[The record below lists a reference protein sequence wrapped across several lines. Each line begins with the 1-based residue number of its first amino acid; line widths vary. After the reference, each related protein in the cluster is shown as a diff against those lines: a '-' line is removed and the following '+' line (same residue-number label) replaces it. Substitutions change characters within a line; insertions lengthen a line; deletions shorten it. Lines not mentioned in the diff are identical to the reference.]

1 MKEWNELEIVKL
13 LSESKLAVRRAIC
26 ALERNEH
33 MTIHGER
40 PAIFALAKKVWESK
54 VWEEHEAESAMRL
67 AMRYRRELARIA
79 DQHEQAKRE
88 HIPIQLPEPVFSK
101 VRSMMPVR
109 VAEKTQ
115 SIARKVG
122 HAVAK
127 KQVQPEPQGFRK
139 GWA

>member
-1 MKEWNELEIVKL
+1 MKEWSVLDIVRL
-13 LSESKLAVRRAIC
+13 LSESKVAVRRAMC

-40 PAIFALAKKVWESK
+40 PVIFALAKKVWERLP
-54 VWEEHEAESAMRL
+54 WTEHEDEAAMRL

-88 HIPIQLPEPVFSK
+88 HVEIVLPPPVFAK
-101 VRSMMPVR
+101 VRSMIGPSER
-109 VAEKTQ
+109 PSTQ
-115 SIARKVG
+115 SIARNAKAKVV
-122 HAVAK
+122 HV
-127 KQVQPEPQGFRK
+127 EPKGFQK